1 MKAMSARPTANS
13 FTKPDV
19 VVAVARMLLT
29 REVGQRIPTL
39 AELQALAGAGTGTV
53 VKALRAMEDG
63 GAVRLEARGRK
74 GTVVVSRDVGRLW
87 NAAGLGNFRLV
98 MPPPGPVEQQGTL
111 EVVQDTLRRLGVALV
126 VDFHR
131 GAEHRLTEVHQ
142 ERAHATLT
150 SAGALEHHRATLPG
164 LLGTDLGP
172 NTFYSPGSLAVVE
185 HRTRPPRSPLVVG
198 IDRSSYD
205 HEQLSLQAFDGAAV
219 RFVDC
224 SFVRGPA
231 AILAGDID
239 TAVWHAMPTV
249 IPPELAGLTLRPLD
263 LRDRYPEFADI
274 CRAALVTRGND
285 ACTNA
290 LLRAVRPAAI
300 TRRQAEL
307 LRADDDP
314 ALWPR

>member
-1 MKAMSARPTANS
+1 MVPMAGTNS

-19 VVAVARMLLT
+19 LVAVARMLLT

-39 AELQALAGAGTGTV
+39 AELQSLAGAGTGTV
-53 VKALRAMEDG
+53 LKALRTMEDG
-63 GAVRLEARGRK
+63 GAVELEARGRK
-74 GTVVVSRDVGRLW
+74 GTVVVGRDVGRLW

-98 MPPPGPVEQQGTL
+98 TPPPGPVEQQGTVEIL
-111 EVVQDTLRRLGVALV
+111 QETLRRLGVSLV
-126 VDFHR
+126 LDFLP

-150 SAGALEHHRATLPG
+150 SAGALEHHRETLPG
-164 LLGTDLGP
+164 LLGADLGQ
-172 NTFYSPGSLAVVE
+172 NTFYSPGSLVVVE

-205 HEQLSLQAFDGAAV
+205 HAQLSREAFAGV
-219 RFVDC
+219 PTRFVEC

-263 LRDRYPEFADI
+263 LRETYPEFESI
-274 CRAALVTRGND
+274 CRAVLVTRGND

-307 LRADDDP
+307 LRAADDDP

>member
-1 MKAMSARPTANS
+1 MITRPLDSA
-13 FTKPDV
+13 
-19 VVAVARMLLT
+19 
-29 REVGQRIPTL
+29 
-39 AELQALAGAGTGTV
+39 
-53 VKALRAMEDG
+53 
-63 GAVRLEARGRK
+63 
-74 GTVVVSRDVGRLW
+74 
-87 NAAGLGNFRLV
+87 V
-98 MPPPGPVEQQGTL
+98 M
-111 EVVQDTLRRLGVALV
+111 
-126 VDFHR
+126 
-131 GAEHRLTEVHQ
+131 
-142 ERAHATLT
+142 
-150 SAGALEHHRATLPG
+150 
-164 LLGTDLGP
+164 
-172 NTFYSPGSLAVVE
+172 E

-205 HEQLSLQAFDGAAV
+205 HEQLSLQAVAGVPV
-219 RFVDC
+219 RFADC

-263 LRDRYPEFADI
+263 LRADYPEFEDI

-290 LLRAVRPAAI
+290 LLRAIRPAAI

-307 LRADDDP
+307 LRVAGDDDP